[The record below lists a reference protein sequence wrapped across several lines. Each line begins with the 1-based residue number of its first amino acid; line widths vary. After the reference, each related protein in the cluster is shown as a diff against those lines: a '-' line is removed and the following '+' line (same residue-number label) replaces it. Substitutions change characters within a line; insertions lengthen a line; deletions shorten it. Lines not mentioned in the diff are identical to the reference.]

1 MYFIFYPY
9 MIGVFLYM
17 MIIVNNVYYINF
29 ILYLLLLIFL
39 RDKELHPILHMLILF
54 GMIR

>member
-1 MYFIFYPY
+1 
-9 MIGVFLYM
+9 MIGVFLYL

-39 RDKELHPILHMLILF
+39 RDKELHPILHLLILF